1 MLSKYWTDFKAW
13 FNYSWSV
20 FIARLEVLAGILTG
34 IFGGIDWTALTQLDW
49 SQGIKSTGTLIVAAL
64 LVIKGIVSEIG
75 RRAGTV
81 TTATDQIVAV
91 NIAEKAKL
99 PLKK

>member
-1 MLSKYWTDFKAW
+1 LFSKYWTDIKAW

-20 FIARLEVLAGILTG
+20 FIARLEVLSGILTG
-34 IFGGIDWTALTQLDW
+34 VLGGLDWSALVQLDW
-49 SQGIKSTGTLIVAAL
+49 SQGIKSTGTMIVAAL
-64 LVIKGIVSEIG
+64 LVIKGIVSEVG

-81 TTATDQIVAV
+81 TTTNDQIVAV

-99 PLKK
+99 PLKQ

>member
-1 MLSKYWTDFKAW
+1 MFSKMWTDIKAW
-13 FNYSWSV
+13 FNYSWSI
-20 FIARLEVLAGILTG
+20 FIARLEVLTG
-34 IFGGIDWTALTQLDW
+34 IIIGVVGGLDWYSLTQLDW
-49 SQGIKSTGTLIVAAL
+49 SQGIKNTGTMIVAAM

-75 RRAGTV
+75 RRSGTV
-81 TTATDQIVAV
+81 TTANDQIVAV

>member
-1 MLSKYWTDFKAW
+1 MFNTLWTNIKAW

-20 FIARLEVLAGILTG
+20 FIARLEVLTGILTG
-34 IFGGIDWTALTQLDW
+34 VIGGLDWTALTQLDW
-49 SQGIKSTGTLIVAAL
+49 SQGIKSTSAIIVSAL

-81 TTATDQIVAV
+81 TTANDQIVPV

>member
-1 MLSKYWTDFKAW
+1 VLTKYWTDLKAW

-20 FIARLEVLAGILTG
+20 FIARMEVLSGILVG

-49 SQGIKSTGTLIVAAL
+49 SQGIKSTGTIIVATL
-64 LVIKGIVSEIG
+64 LIIKGIVSEIG

-81 TTATDQIVAV
+81 TTSTDQIVAT

>member
-1 MLSKYWTDFKAW
+1 MLTKYWTDLKAW

-20 FIARLEVLAGILTG
+20 FIARMEVLSGILVG

-49 SQGIKSTGTLIVAAL
+49 SQGIKSTGTIIVATL
-64 LVIKGIVSEIG
+64 LIIKGIVSEIG

-81 TTATDQIVAV
+81 TTSTDQIVAT

>member
-1 MLSKYWTDFKAW
+1 M
-13 FNYSWSV
+13 
-20 FIARLEVLAGILTG
+20 EVLSGILVG

-49 SQGIKSTGTLIVAAL
+49 SQGIKSTGTIIVATL
-64 LVIKGIVSEIG
+64 LIIKGIVSEIG

-81 TTATDQIVAV
+81 TTSTDQIVAT

>member
-1 MLSKYWTDFKAW
+1 MFSKLWTDFKAW

-20 FIARLEVLAGILTG
+20 FIARLEVLSGILIG
-34 IFGGIDWTALTQLDW
+34 IFGGLDWTALIQLDW
-49 SQGIKSTGTLIVAAL
+49 SQGLKSTGTMIVAAL
-64 LVIKGIVSEIG
+64 FVIKGIVSELG

-81 TTATDQIVAV
+81 TIANDQIVAV

>member
-1 MLSKYWTDFKAW
+1 MFTKLWTDFKAW
-13 FNYSWSV
+13 FNYSWSI
-20 FIARLEVLAGILTG
+20 FLARLEVLTGILTG
-34 IFGGIDWTALTQLDW
+34 VIGGLDWTALTQLDW
-49 SQGIKSTGTLIVAAL
+49 SQGIKSTGTMIVAAL

-81 TTATDQIVAV
+81 TTAADQLVPV

-99 PLKK
+99 PLAK

>member
-1 MLSKYWTDFKAW
+1 MFSKYWTDIKAW

-20 FIARLEVLAGILTG
+20 FIARLEVLSGILTG
-34 IFGGIDWTALTQLDW
+34 VLGGLDWSALVQLDW
-49 SQGIKSTGTLIVAAL
+49 SQGIKSTGTMIVAAL
-64 LVIKGIVSEIG
+64 LVIKGIVSEVG

-81 TTATDQIVAV
+81 TTTNDQIVAV

-99 PLKK
+99 PLKQ

>member
-1 MLSKYWTDFKAW
+1 MLTKWWTDVKAW
-13 FNYSWSV
+13 FNYSWSIL
-20 FIARLEVLAGILTG
+20 IARLEVLTGILVG
-34 IFGGIDWTALTQLDW
+34 VFGGLDWTALVNLDW
-49 SQGIKSTGTLIVAAL
+49 SQGLKSTGTMIVAAL

-75 RRAGTV
+75 RRSGTV
-81 TTATDQIVAV
+81 TTANDQIVAV

>member
-1 MLSKYWTDFKAW
+1 VLTQLWTDIKKW
-13 FNYSWSV
+13 FNYSWSIL
-20 FIARLEVLAGILTG
+20 IARLEVLTGILTG
-34 IFGGIDWTALTQLDW
+34 VLGGLDWTALTQLDW
-49 SQGIKSTGTLIVAAL
+49 SQGIKSTSAIIVSALLIV
-64 LVIKGIVSEIG
+64 KGIVSEIG